1 MKPLRLALA
10 QRICRP
16 LPPLISQRLR
26 SLIYPDDR
34 ARADN
39 FTCVVRAQ
47 TGSLMEGSTRDYHFH
62 RFCVHGFYEWRNV
75 AAALALVTKGDN
87 IIEVGANIGTETI
100 SFADI
105 VGPRGKVHAFEPLP
119 SHAIKLRKAN
129 DLSQYKNIVVHEFAL
144 SNEVRVGE
152 FIPPLGE
159 HNGVGH
165 LVWQANDNDKSAIIR
180 VNVTRLDAMAEN
192 LGLAKLIVTDT
203 EGEEYNFLCGAT
215 DYIKKYRPYL
225 LMEAA
230 PPLLKFKGQSIQ
242 QQYAALFALG
252 YEVFGITRIGLDRV
266 ADLSLMPDQQNWV
279 CLPREQQCLSDKIR
293 KTILQCS
300 FAPLFLN
307 LNPLRMT

>member
-16 LPPLISQRLR
+16 LPPLISQKLR
-26 SLIYPDDR
+26 SLIYPDHR

-39 FTCVVRAQ
+39 FRCAVRAQ
-47 TGSLMEGSTRDYHFH
+47 TGSLMEGSTSDYHFH
-62 RFCVHGFYEWRNV
+62 KFSVHGFYEWRNI
-75 AAALALVTKGDN
+75 AAALALTAKGDN

-105 VGPRGKVHAFEPLP
+105 VGPKGRVHAFEPLP
-119 SHAIKLRKAN
+119 SHATTLRKAN

-144 SNEVRVGE
+144 SNEERVGE

-159 HNGVGH
+159 HNGIGH
-165 LVWQANDNDKSAIIR
+165 LVREANENDKNAIM
-180 VNVTRLDAMAEN
+180 VNVTTLDAMAQRI
-192 LGLAKLIVTDT
+192 GAAKLIVTDM
-203 EGEEYNFLCGAT
+203 EGEEYNFLCGAA

-242 QQYAALFALG
+242 QQYAALFDLG
-252 YEVFGITRIGLDRV
+252 YEVFGITRFGLDHV
-266 ADLSLMPDQQNWV
+266 SDPSLIPDRQNWV
-279 CLPREQQCLSDKIR
+279 CLPREQQSLTEKVR
-293 KTILQCS
+293 RMILQCGL
-300 FAPLFLN
+300 APLFVN
-307 LNPLRMT
+307 LNPLRMA